1 MTRNTNA
8 EHYDS
13 TVQDN
18 HPHTAE
24 TSSKGRYDGT
34 AETTGT
40 PHENTM
46 ARGTTAV
53 EYYCPYDACE
63 FTAPTER
70 QVRSHITLASH
81 DNHQGV
87 SGFTIGIDIPGSD
100 GEKYS
105 YANKNKVNIPNV
117 KSADITNEVSVGKQ
131 QVLKIA
137 YENPDKNY
145 TEIRELAA
153 NEDLTLS
160 YNIVRRLIRTH
171 IEAVPPETSSAASD
185 VQSSEKETDRSAA
198 SEEGS
203 YAVMD
208 RRSLTASPDIDLESN
223 ERPDEART
231 DNTVESQPVEGS
243 GIRNTD
249 VHSSTSQEAQQTKT
263 PPSVFPHDTSNL
275 PDYWNETRQ
284 RIIATYE
291 GLDDPTPVEVHTE
304 LSDTLGYDIDVSV
317 VLNVLN
323 GWSKNE
329 YADLTETQQ
338 RAIDAMVDKNEDE
351 TLADVAERFDVAEG
365 TIKYV
370 RYTFTHILTDE
381 GAPAPGT
388 N

>member
-8 EHYDS
+8 EHHDS

-18 HPHTAE
+18 HTHTDE
-24 TSSKGRYDGT
+24 TSSMGEDDGT

-40 PHENTM
+40 PYDDSM

-81 DNHQGV
+81 DNHQGI

-100 GEKYS
+100 GEKHS
-105 YANKNKVNIPNV
+105 YANKNKLNIPNV

-185 VQSSEKETDRSAA
+185 VQSSDKETDRLAA
-198 SEEGS
+198 SEGS
-203 YAVMD
+203 YSAMD
-208 RRSLTASPDIDLESN
+208 RRSLTASPNIDLESN
-223 ERPDEART
+223 ERANEART
-231 DNTVESQPVEGS
+231 DNTGDSQPVEES
-243 GIRNTD
+243 GTRNTD
-249 VHSSTSQEAQQTKT
+249 AHSSTSQEAHQTKT
-263 PPSVFPHDTSNL
+263 PPSSFPHDTSNL
-275 PDYWNETRQ
+275 ADYWNETSQ
-284 RIIATYE
+284 RIIATHE
-291 GLDDPTPVEVHTE
+291 ELDDPTPVEVHTE
-304 LSDTLGYDIDVSV
+304 LSDTLGYDIDVSAV
-317 VLNVLN
+317 QNVLN

-351 TLADVAERFDVAEG
+351 TLADVAKRYEVPEG